1 MNPNPKVAGWC
12 GILAGA
18 GLAIEAILWT
28 ASGWN
33 PGTFADPAAALE
45 FLSTGGTT
53 LRWAVASGF
62 TNLVF
67 LVVFIA
73 GLSARLSGRTPTL
86 AVATLW
92 FGMIGIT
99 THLLVPMA
107 HWYGVPAFLDATARD
122 PNAAQSAWIAFYV
135 VGHQAAGG
143 AGSLFM
149 GLSMLTAGWAIVTHR
164 SLPGLLGWIGLLTG
178 AAAVLTL
185 FSAQT
190 PLSALAGALFMPALT
205 SSIVFRISVG
215 IALTLPERH
224 AAPGNHVRES
234 SPIVGWRHDER
245 KRAPAG
251 RSAQTRMRSH
261 RTILLSWEPW

>member
-1 MNPNPKVAGWC
+1 VNPNPRVAGWC
-12 GILAGA
+12 GIFAGV
-18 GLAIEAILWT
+18 GLAVEAALWA

-45 FLSTGGTT
+45 FLSKGGTT

-73 GLSARLSGRTPTL
+73 GLSARLGARAPTL

-92 FGMIGIT
+92 FGIIGIT

-107 HWYGVPAFLDATARD
+107 HWYGVPAFLDAAARD
-122 PNAAQSAWIAFYV
+122 PNAARSAWTAFYI

-149 GLSMLTAGWAIVTHR
+149 GLSMLTAGWAIATHR
-164 SLPGLLGWIGLLTG
+164 TLPVVLGWLGVLTG
-178 AAAVLTL
+178 AATVLTL

-190 PLSALAGALFMPALT
+190 PLSGLAGALFMPALML
-205 SSIVFRISVG
+205 SIVFRIGVG
-215 IALTLPERH
+215 IALTIPERQ
-224 AAPGNHVRES
+224 AAPGSRI
-234 SPIVGWRHDER
+234 PLHDR
-245 KRAPAG
+245 VAP
-251 RSAQTRMRSH
+251 
-261 RTILLSWEPW
+261 

>member
-12 GILAGA
+12 GILAGL
-18 GLAIEAILWT
+18 GLAIELILWT

-45 FLSTGGTT
+45 FLSTGGMT

-62 TNLVF
+62 ANLVF

-73 GLSARLSGRTPTL
+73 GLSARLGTRAPTL

-99 THLLVPMA
+99 AHLLVPLA
-107 HWYGVPAFLDATARD
+107 HWYGVPAFLDVAARD
-122 PNAAQSAWIAFYV
+122 PNAAQSAWTAFYV

-149 GLSMLTAGWAIVTHR
+149 GLSMLTAGWAAVTHR
-164 SLPGLLGWIGLLTG
+164 ALPVVLGWLGVLTG
-178 AAAVLTL
+178 AGTVLTL
-185 FSAQT
+185 FSPQT
-190 PLSALAGALFMPALT
+190 PLSDLAGALFMPALMGA
-205 SSIVFRISVG
+205 IVFRIGVG
-215 IALTLPERH
+215 LALTIPERRVLPSL
-224 AAPGNHVRES
+224 A
-234 SPIVGWRHDER
+234 
-245 KRAPAG
+245 
-251 RSAQTRMRSH
+251 
-261 RTILLSWEPW
+261 